1 MLEVRNSEAAHLA
14 ATTKGLIQRTVSP
27 PPPKYL
33 ALLSRA
39 LWRQTMASV
48 GVGTRCLLSPFLKS
62 SEFEICGYY
71 GGEYVVVGLVG
82 CEVMWAC
89 IQILMFRANILPPIF
104 RPEI

>member
-39 LWRQTMASV
+39 LWRQTMASD
-48 GVGTRCLLSPFLKS
+48 GVGTRCLLSTFLNS
-62 SEFEICGYY
+62 SEFEI
-71 GGEYVVVGLVG
+71 EVIMAVNMLSLVFWVVRLCGLVY
-82 CEVMWAC
+82 
-89 IQILMFRANILPPIF
+89 RY
-104 RPEI
+104 